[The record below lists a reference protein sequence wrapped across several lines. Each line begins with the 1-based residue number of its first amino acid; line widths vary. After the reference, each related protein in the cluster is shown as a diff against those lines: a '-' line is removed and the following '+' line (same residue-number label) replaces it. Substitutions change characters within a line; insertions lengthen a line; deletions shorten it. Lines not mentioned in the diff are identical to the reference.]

1 MSWSKDLK
9 NIIVENKKV
18 TERQLRGAVLDG
30 VNTAILGSPVGNPS
44 LWVWKHPELGYV
56 DYVAWKGKPENY
68 VGGQF
73 RTNWRVTY
81 GLPSYA
87 IKNSENWRSNA
98 QDVKGDVLKMDIGS
112 TLVFSNPMPYGPRL
126 EYDAWSTQAPDGIV
140 RPAVKRMVE
149 ILNKDLGKKK

>member
-9 NIIVENKKV
+9 NIIIKNENL
-18 TERQLRGAVLDG
+18 TEKQLRAAVLDG
-30 VNTAILGSPVGNPS
+30 VNTAILGSPVGNPD
-44 LWVWKHPELGYV
+44 LWVWNHPELGYV

-73 RTNWRVTY
+73 RTNWRVDY
-81 GLPSYA
+81 GLPSYT
-87 IKNSENWRSNA
+87 IKDSEQWKANA
-98 QDVKGDVLKMDIGS
+98 QQVKDEVLAMDIGS

-140 RPAVKRMVE
+140 RPAVKRMVK
-149 ILNKDLGKKK
+149 ILNTELKAK

>member
-1 MSWSKDLK
+1 MSWSKKL
-9 NIIVENKKV
+9 NSIIIDNKEL
-18 TERQLRGAVLDG
+18 TERQLRAAVLDG
-30 VNTAILGSPVGNPS
+30 VNTAILGSPVGNPD
-44 LWVWKHPELGYV
+44 LWVWNHPELGYV

-81 GLPSYA
+81 GMPNYA
-87 IKNSENWRSNA
+87 IKDSENWRSNKEE
-98 QDVKGDVLKMDIGS
+98 VKQGVLAMDIGS

-140 RPAVKRMVE
+140 RPAVKRMVK
-149 ILNKDLGKKK
+149 ILNKDLGKK